1 MDKSVL
7 YGLSYGMYVVGASDA
22 GRPVGCII
30 NTCIQI
36 TSDEPVLAVSLNKNN
51 YTLSAVKRTRRF
63 GLSVIAERTDRS
75 IIPIFGFQ
83 CSRDCDKYAAYSYDS
98 LRGVPL
104 VKGCFA
110 GRLVCEVL
118 HMVDC
123 GTHEVVFARLL
134 DTLPGEPDAH
144 PMTYEYYHKVVKGRA
159 PKNAPTYRAEEDSVV
174 PEESSPASVAK
185 AQPAVAAPVAPP
197 AAAPKDA
204 PVSQA
209 GKADYVCPVCGYLHR
224 GDMSGEAPD
233 YVCPVCGMPGSA
245 FEPKEE

>member
-83 CSRDCDKYAAYSYDS
+83 CSRDCDKYAAYGYDS

-118 HMVDC
+118 HTVDC

-159 PKNAPTYRAEEDSVV
+159 PKNAPTYRAEECRRKVRRHPLQRRNPQLLRLLRHLPLRRRVLLFRRQERRITSVRSAV
-174 PEESSPASVAK
+174 ICTEEI
-185 AQPAVAAPVAPP
+185 
-197 AAAPKDA
+197 
-204 PVSQA
+204 
-209 GKADYVCPVCGYLHR
+209 
-224 GDMSGEAPD
+224 
-233 YVCPVCGMPGSA
+233 
-245 FEPKEE
+245 

>member
-83 CSRDCDKYAAYSYDS
+83 CSRDCDKYAAYGYDS

-118 HMVDC
+118 HTVDC

-144 PMTYEYYHKVVKGRA
+144 PMTYEYYHKVVTGPRRIRLCRRKVRRHPLQRRNPQLLRLLRHLPLRRRMLLFRRQERRITSVRSA
-159 PKNAPTYRAEEDSVV
+159 VICTEEI
-174 PEESSPASVAK
+174 
-185 AQPAVAAPVAPP
+185 
-197 AAAPKDA
+197 
-204 PVSQA
+204 
-209 GKADYVCPVCGYLHR
+209 
-224 GDMSGEAPD
+224 
-233 YVCPVCGMPGSA
+233 
-245 FEPKEE
+245 

>member
-83 CSRDCDKYAAYSYDS
+83 CSRDCDKYAAYGYDS

-118 HMVDC
+118 HTVDC

-159 PKNAPTYRAEEDSVV
+159 RPTGPRRIRLCRRKVRRHPLQRRNPQLLRLLRHLPLRRRMLLFRRQERRITSVRSAVICTEEI
-174 PEESSPASVAK
+174 
-185 AQPAVAAPVAPP
+185 
-197 AAAPKDA
+197 
-204 PVSQA
+204 
-209 GKADYVCPVCGYLHR
+209 
-224 GDMSGEAPD
+224 
-233 YVCPVCGMPGSA
+233 
-245 FEPKEE
+245 

>member
-83 CSRDCDKYAAYSYDS
+83 CSRDCDKYAAYGYDS

-118 HMVDC
+118 HTVDC

-159 PKNAPTYRAEEDSVV
+159 PKNAPTYRAEEFGV
-174 PEESSPASVAK
+174 PEESSPAPL
-185 AQPAVAAPVAPP
+185 QRRNPAVAAACC
-197 AAAPKDA
+197 ATCRCAEGCSC
-204 PVSQA
+204 SQA